1 MFNVILCFIQCNLM
15 FHSIFL
21 LPGLSI
27 YTTVIMK
34 MRKRKKENRVYDLL
48 DKINIEYW
56 LKKETR
62 VYERKEKSLESKNDV
77 YLRTI

>member
-1 MFNVILCFIQCNLM
+1 M

-77 YLRTI
+77 Y